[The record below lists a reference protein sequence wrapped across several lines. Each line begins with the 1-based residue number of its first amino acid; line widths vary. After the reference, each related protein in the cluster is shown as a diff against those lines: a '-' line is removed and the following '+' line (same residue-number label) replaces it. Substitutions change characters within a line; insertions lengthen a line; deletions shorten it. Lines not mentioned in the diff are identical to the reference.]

1 MTTFTIDCD
10 NNITAFASLEAA
22 QAAGIAGAEY
32 FSSAEELTQLAASWP
47 IAGTRGRGSS
57 KLRELLNSLPG
68 VPPTKKFPDRQ
79 AALAKIWEA
88 AQALTLPGAREG
100 APDAPKPKGSR
111 KKARKEEKRATAR
124 RGGEKAKTR
133 KAKSGKKASTAR
145 RKGGSEARDGSKKAK
160 VLDLMRRKQGATLK
174 EIMKATGWQPHTVRG
189 FVSGT
194 LIKKQ
199 GLKVES
205 FRSEE
210 KERTY
215 RIPT

>member
-1 MTTFTIDCD
+1 MTTFTIDSD
-10 NNITAFASLEAA
+10 NNITAFASLEEA
-22 QAAGIAGAEY
+22 QAAGITGAEY
-32 FSSAEELTQLAASWP
+32 FSSAEELRQLAASWP

-68 VPPTKKFPDRQ
+68 VPPAKKFPDRQ
-79 AALAKIWEA
+79 TALAKIWEA
-88 AQALTLPGAREG
+88 AQALTPPGGAPGAHG
-100 APDAPKPKGSR
+100 APKPKGSR
-111 KKARKEEKRATAR
+111 KKATKGEKRATAR
-124 RGGEKAKTR
+124 QGGKKAKAG
-133 KAKSGKKASTAR
+133 KAKSGKKAAR
-145 RKGGSEARDGSKKAK
+145 ASKVGKEARDGSKKAE

-174 EIMKATGWQPHTVRG
+174 EIMKATGWQAHTVRG

-205 FRSEE
+205 FRSED

>member
-1 MTTFTIDCD
+1 MPTFTIDSD
-10 NNITAFASLEAA
+10 NNITAHASLKDAKAA
-22 QAAGIAGAEY
+22 DLAGAEY

-68 VPPTKKFPDRQ
+68 VPPTQKFPDRQ
-79 AALAKIWEA
+79 TALSKIWEA
-88 AQALTLPGAREG
+88 AEALTPPGGAPGADG
-100 APDAPKPKGSR
+100 AKKPKGSK
-111 KKARKEEKRATAR
+111 KKAT
-124 RGGEKAKTR
+124 
-133 KAKSGKKASTAR
+133 SGKKAPPA
-145 RKGGSEARDGSKKAK
+145 RKGGKKATPARKGAKKARQGKEARDGSKKAE
-160 VLDLMRRKQGATLK
+160 VLELMRRKQGATLQ
-174 EIMKATGWQPHTVRG
+174 EIMKATGWQAHTVRG

-215 RIPT
+215 RILA